1 MIFPMKRIGV
11 KDIMDSPVKADM
23 TFWLAK
29 ETSLVNGGPINQALG
44 VTEERLGEESL
55 NEISQSKERYL

>member
-1 MIFPMKRIGV
+1 MKRIGV

-29 ETSLVNGGPINQALG
+29 ETSLVNGGPIN
-44 VTEERLGEESL
+44 
-55 NEISQSKERYL
+55 